1 VSGAATAPDAPV
13 LSICVPTWNRAA
25 LLDDLVRTIEPD
37 LEVAAP
43 AVELVIADNASTDDT
58 EAVMRARLGSSPHVR
73 YERRPE
79 NIGPARNVWGLVEQL
94 ARGEYC
100 WVVGDDDLVFRGAL
114 QEVLE
119 RLARDPALDYAYL
132 NYAVVDLERRHAITN
147 SGCPYIPHD
156 DECFVHDR
164 SDRVLPRWEDLLMG
178 DSWLPIGVYISLL
191 PHVFRRS
198 AWLQHA
204 DLIDRSHGT
213 GPVSFDLL
221 FPLLRS
227 LATMMVGKPT
237 VYVGEPLVAQGAWH
251 QDWGDHYSAAM
262 IAAFDEQLWLFER
275 LGVDRRILDPLRREL
290 VTSRAVRRRVPELLA
305 EPGTPGRDA
314 FSLVRFVS
322 RNRRHPRALLG
333 IGLET
338 GRAFA
343 RRARRWLRA
352 CVDAR
357 LTNVSGRAHG
367 APRRG
372 AGEGDR

>member
-1 VSGAATAPDAPV
+1 
-13 LSICVPTWNRAA
+13 
-25 LLDDLVRTIEPD
+25 
-37 LEVAAP
+37 
-43 AVELVIADNASTDDT
+43 
-58 EAVMRARLGSSPHVR
+58 
-73 YERRPE
+73 
-79 NIGPARNVWGLVEQL
+79 
-94 ARGEYC
+94 
-100 WVVGDDDLVFRGAL
+100 
-114 QEVLE
+114 
-119 RLARDPALDYAYL
+119 
-132 NYAVVDLERRHAITN
+132 
-147 SGCPYIPHD
+147 
-156 DECFVHDR
+156 
-164 SDRVLPRWEDLLMG
+164 
-178 DSWLPIGVYISLL
+178 
-191 PHVFRRS
+191 
-198 AWLQHA
+198 
-204 DLIDRSHGT
+204 
-213 GPVSFDLL
+213 
-221 FPLLRS
+221 
-227 LATMMVGKPT
+227 
-237 VYVGEPLVAQGAWH
+237 
-251 QDWGDHYSAAM
+251 M

-352 CVDAR
+352 RVDAR